1 MKDYS
6 YTELKEMQD
15 RAGEFRASWQRASEQ
30 SQNSLQE
37 EKPKPDAH
45 TEQNSYTKPHHIK
58 MPVNMPPR
66 ESTAESRG
74 SKASTDSNPASNFA
88 SANENSIIES
98 ILNDPDRA
106 MLLPLLLLLKSEGA
120 NEGGSISLTL
130 HRVIKA
136 VKKGCKLRNAQPWN
150 RMHSVNYSSLN
161 N

>member
-6 YTELKEMQD
+6 YSELKEMQD
-15 RAGEFRASWQRASEQ
+15 RAMERVRAMQQRAS
-30 SQNSLQE
+30 SLQE

-45 TEQNSYTKPHHIK
+45 TEQNTYTKPHHIK

-66 ESTAESRG
+66 ESTEESRV
-74 SKASTDSNPASNFA
+74 SKAITDSNPASNSA

-120 NEGGSISLTL
+120 NEELLMSLL
-130 HRVIKA
+130 YI
-136 VKKGCKLRNAQPWN
+136 
-150 RMHSVNYSSLN
+150 MS
-161 N
+161 

>member
-15 RAGEFRASWQRASEQ
+15 RAMERVRAMQQRASETV
-30 SQNSLQE
+30 SRENSLQE

-58 MPVNMPPR
+58 MPVNMPPPR

-88 SANENSIIES
+88 SANENSIIEN

-120 NEGGSISLTL
+120 NEELLMSLL
-130 HRVIKA
+130 YI
-136 VKKGCKLRNAQPWN
+136 
-150 RMHSVNYSSLN
+150 MS
-161 N
+161 

>member
-15 RAGEFRASWQRASEQ
+15 RAMERVRAMQQRASETV
-30 SQNSLQE
+30 SRENSLQE

-45 TEQNSYTKPHHIK
+45 TEQNTYTKPLHIK

-66 ESTAESRG
+66 ESAEESRV
-74 SKASTDSNPASNFA
+74 SKASTDSNPASNSA

-106 MLLPLLLLLKSEGA
+106 MLIPLLLLLKSEGA
-120 NEGGSISLTL
+120 NEELLMSLL
-130 HRVIKA
+130 YI
-136 VKKGCKLRNAQPWN
+136 
-150 RMHSVNYSSLN
+150 MS
-161 N
+161 

>member
-15 RAGEFRASWQRASEQ
+15 RAMERVRAMQQRASETV
-30 SQNSLQE
+30 SRENSLQ
-37 EKPKPDAH
+37 
-45 TEQNSYTKPHHIK
+45 
-58 MPVNMPPR
+58 
-66 ESTAESRG
+66 AESRG

-120 NEGGSISLTL
+120 NEELLMSLL
-130 HRVIKA
+130 YI
-136 VKKGCKLRNAQPWN
+136 
-150 RMHSVNYSSLN
+150 MS
-161 N
+161 

>member
-15 RAGEFRASWQRASEQ
+15 RAMERVRAMQQRASETV
-30 SQNSLQE
+30 SRENSLQE

-45 TEQNSYTKPHHIK
+45 TEQNTYTKPHHIK

-66 ESTAESRG
+66 ESAEESRG

-120 NEGGSISLTL
+120 NEELLMSLL
-130 HRVIKA
+130 YI
-136 VKKGCKLRNAQPWN
+136 
-150 RMHSVNYSSLN
+150 MS
-161 N
+161 

>member
-15 RAGEFRASWQRASEQ
+15 RAMERVRAMQQRASETV
-30 SQNSLQE
+30 SRENSLQE

-58 MPVNMPPR
+58 MPPR
-66 ESTAESRG
+66 ESAEESRVN
-74 SKASTDSNPASNFA
+74 KASTGSNPASNFA

-120 NEGGSISLTL
+120 NEELLMSLL
-130 HRVIKA
+130 YI
-136 VKKGCKLRNAQPWN
+136 
-150 RMHSVNYSSLN
+150 MS
-161 N
+161 